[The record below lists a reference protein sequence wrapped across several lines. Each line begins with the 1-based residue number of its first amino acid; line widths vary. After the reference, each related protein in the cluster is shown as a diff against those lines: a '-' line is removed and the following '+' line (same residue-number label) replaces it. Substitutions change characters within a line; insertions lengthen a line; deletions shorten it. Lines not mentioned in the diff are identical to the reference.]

1 VKRCLHSQSNNRAK
15 APLYKVLLFFL
26 LLLGLVPRAQAAV
39 TITFYSRDMHVG
51 LFNIQ
56 FPHGFVVLSGTTSA
70 GVPVDA
76 NYGFT
81 ATEVKP
87 AMVFGPVDGEIIG
100 ANPSYIAN
108 ARSHFSR
115 TISDDHYQSVMA
127 VMAAWR
133 EAPQPSY
140 NLDGHNCMTFVKAMA
155 VAAGLEVSDA
165 PRFMRE
171 PSDFLDDL
179 AARNSEIYNAVA
191 PPSLMSETS
200 PIDEPVKPN

>member
-1 VKRCLHSQSNNRAK
+1 
-15 APLYKVLLFFL
+15 
-26 LLLGLVPRAQAAV
+26 
-39 TITFYSRDMHVG
+39 MHVG

-56 FPHGFVVLSGTTSA
+56 FPHGFVVLNGTTDA

-81 ATEVKP
+81 ATEVTP
-87 AMVFGPVDGEIIG
+87 AIVFGPVDGEIIG
-100 ANPSYIAN
+100 AKPGYISDAH
-108 ARSHFSR
+108 SHFSL
-115 TISDDHYQSVMA
+115 TISDDHYQTVMA

-140 NLDGHNCMTFVKAMA
+140 NLNGHNCMTFVKAMA

-171 PSDFLDDL
+171 QSDFLDDVV
-179 AARNSEIYNAVA
+179 ARNPGIYNGAMPESLQLGKFLSKDDAKLAVTTPA
-191 PPSLMSETS
+191 WQDGGDIP
-200 PIDEPVKPN
+200 